1 MGAVSASFLPPRELW
16 PDRVYTLPEPA
27 RYAARLNSTEELIDR
42 QVEAGHGDRVALLYE
57 DQRTTYRELQAAA
70 SRLGSALRAL
80 GVEEDRVL
88 LRAPFD
94 PPGPPTSGRGTSR
107 SCRSCRGRPVPR
119 GRGPVSSCAGSCASR
134 PSASKGRTG
143 DGPLRGPRRPGDRRL
158 VRHRSGARAGV
169 RARGCGSGPGGSPG
183 APARGTRRGVR
194 ALGRRAL
201 VVACDVTQDGALD
214 RAVGQAVEAFG
225 RLDVAVANAGF
236 GVVGP
241 FERLALDDYRR
252 QFETNVFGVLRTAA
266 AALPAL
272 RRTRGTLVIIGSVSG
287 HVPIAGA
294 SPYAMSKAAV
304 RALAGSCERRC
315 GAPEWASFS

>member
-1 MGAVSASFLPPRELW
+1 MGRFAERVVLVTGASSGIGAALAREF
-16 PDRVYTLPEPA
+16 A
-27 RYAARLNSTEELIDR
+27 REGADLVLAARRVPRLEEL
-42 QVEAGHGDRVALLYE
+42 
-57 DQRTTYRELQAAA
+57 AAE
-70 SRLGSALRAL
+70 
-80 GVEEDRVL
+80 V
-88 LRAPFD
+88 
-94 PPGPPTSGRGTSR
+94 
-107 SCRSCRGRPVPR
+107 
-119 GRGPVSSCAGSCASR
+119 
-134 PSASKGRTG
+134 
-143 DGPLRGPRRPGDRRL
+143 
-158 VRHRSGARAGV
+158 H
-169 RARGCGSGPGGSPG
+169 
-183 APARGTRRGVR
+183 

-201 VVACDVTQDGALD
+201 VVACDVTQDGALE

-287 HVPIAGA
+287 HVATAGA

-304 RALAGSCERRC
+304 RAFAGSLRAEVRGAGVGVVLVSPGFVDSEFRAVDNQGRHHAGARDPCRR
-315 GAPEWASFS
+315 GWSPRRRGPPASS